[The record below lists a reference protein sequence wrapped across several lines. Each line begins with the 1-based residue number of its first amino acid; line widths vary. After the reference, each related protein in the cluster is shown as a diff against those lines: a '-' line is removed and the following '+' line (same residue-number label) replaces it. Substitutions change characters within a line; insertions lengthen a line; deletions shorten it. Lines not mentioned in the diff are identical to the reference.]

1 MPNVGF
7 KLGSQENMDKIVNTV
22 VAGSHGTFYLTSDT
36 SRLYVGNADNKIVPV
51 NAGIITVAKVD
62 ALPAIPTTEKEKQ
75 YLAGNYYY
83 AKEENIL
90 CVFNGQHWVQINSVV
105 TNTGLTTDLT
115 AVTGGVSVETGVASS
130 AGTVNDSYTIKGDKG
145 ISVAIDPEN
154 GDVMTI
160 APTTPITVT
169 AAAGSNNK
177 SAAVKVASSL
187 ATNNEQS
194 FNIVGGDHV
203 TSVGVSGNDIT
214 INVQDT
220 VNTGLETAVAANG
233 TNNVKVT
240 TTVTQTPGDNVTDDY
255 TISSANGI
263 TVTAGTDN
271 IAIGAQVIKTQVAAA
286 TKGATVTLAESGL
299 VDANNKD
306 FSIVSGDDVVTV
318 AADGKNIKITAI
330 DTKNT
335 GMAVENHATSG
346 FEFSVSQTPGDK
358 VTAQFDP
365 VITIGKEG
373 DVSDVKFSGGKA
385 ALNVYTVAQTDKLIE
400 DELKLFNSMTYRGTR
415 TAAQGLPASGVH
427 IGDTYLI
434 NSDNF
439 PYDGNTYPKG
449 TLAIARGIEDAATG
463 EITGTIEWDFVTGSQ
478 VDTQYAMKAITGG
491 IKLFENGTTDRGQ
504 LVIKGDSQDA
514 STDTSDDIIV
524 SDGVSEGANQEL
536 IVQHKKYAATTVN
549 TAGDSTATMDELQ
562 QDFEILAV
570 DSITTSNG
578 HITGFTTKKYTVKD
592 TNASLDSYAIA
603 ASTQTADK
611 VVSLTHTV
619 TLAPAVGDK
628 QSKEASLQ
636 IESLNDNL
644 HVNASGSSVQMNLV
658 WGTF

>member
-7 KLGSQENMDKIVNTV
+7 KLGSQESMDKIVNTV

-51 NAGIITVAKVD
+51 NAGIITVADVNS
-62 ALPAIPTTEKEKQ
+62 LPDIPTTDTEKQ
-75 YLAGNYYY
+75 RLAGNYYY
-83 AKEENIL
+83 VEKGNIL
-90 CVFNGQHWVQINSVV
+90 CVFNGQQWVQINSVV
-105 TNTGLTTDLT
+105 TNTDLTTGLTT
-115 AVTGGVSVETGVASS
+115 VTGGVTVETEVTSS
-130 AGTVNDSYTIKGDKG
+130 AGKVNDSYTVKGDKG
-145 ISVAIDPEN
+145 ISVTAKD
-154 GDVMTI
+154 DVMTI

-169 AAAGSNNK
+169 AAAGTNNM

-187 ATNNEQS
+187 ATDNEQS
-194 FNIVGGDHV
+194 FNIVGGTNV

-255 TISSANGI
+255 TVSSANGI

-271 IAIGAQVIKTQVAAA
+271 IAIGAEVIKTQVAAA
-286 TKGATVTLAESGL
+286 TKGATVTLANSGL
-299 VDANNKD
+299 VDTANKD
-306 FSIVSGDDVVTV
+306 FSIVSGDDVVNV

-335 GMAVENHATSG
+335 GMAVDNHATSG

-365 VITIGKEG
+365 VITIGKAG
-373 DVSDVKFSGGKA
+373 DTSDVKFSGGKA

-400 DELKLFNSMTYRGTR
+400 DELKLFNSMTYCGTR
-415 TAAQGLPASGVH
+415 TAAQGLPTSGVH
-427 IGDTYLI
+427 IGDSYLI

-439 PYDGNTYPKG
+439 PYGGDTYPKG
-449 TLAIARGIEDAATG
+449 TLAVARGTEDATTG
-463 EITGTIEWDFVTGSQ
+463 VITGTITWDFITGSQ

-491 IKLFENGTTDRGQ
+491 IKLYENGTTDRGQ

-514 STDTSDDIIV
+514 NTNTSDDIIV
-524 SDGVSEGANQEL
+524 SNGVSEGANQEL

-549 TAGDSTATMDELQ
+549 TAGNTTAVMNELQ
-562 QDFEILAV
+562 KNFEILAV

-592 TNASLDSYAIA
+592 TNASLDDYTIGVSN
-603 ASTQTADK
+603 QTADK

-636 IESLNDNL
+636 IESLSNNL

-658 WGTF
+658 WDTF

>member
-51 NAGIITVAKVD
+51 NAGIISVANVN
-62 ALPAIPTTEKEKQ
+62 ALPNVPTTEKEKQ

-115 AVTGGVSVETGVASS
+115 AVTGGVSVETAVASS
-130 AGTVNDSYTIKGDKG
+130 AGNVTDSYTVKGDKG
-145 ISVAIDPEN
+145 ISVTAD

-160 APTTPITVT
+160 APTTPITVS
-169 AAAGSNNK
+169 AAAGSNSM

-203 TSVGVSGNDIT
+203 TSIGVSGNDIT

-220 VNTGLETAVAANG
+220 INTDLETAVAANG

-255 TISSANGI
+255 TVSSANGI
-263 TVTAGTDN
+263 TVQKTTGANN
-271 IAIGAQVIKTQVAAA
+271 IAIGAEVIKTQVTTAA
-286 TKGATVTLAESGL
+286 KGATVTLADSGL
-299 VDANNKD
+299 VDTNNKN
-306 FSIVSGDDVVTV
+306 FNIVSGDDVVTV
-318 AADGKNIKITAI
+318 AADGKNIKITAV

-373 DVSDVKFSGGKA
+373 STSDVKFSGGKA
-385 ALNVYTVAQTDKLIE
+385 TLNVYTVAQTDKLIE
-400 DELKLFNSMTYRGTR
+400 DELKLFNSMTYCGTR
-415 TAAQGLPASGVH
+415 TAAQGLPTSGVH
-427 IGDTYLI
+427 IGDSYLI

-439 PYDGNTYPKG
+439 PYGGDTYPKG
-449 TLAIARGIEDAATG
+449 TLAVARGTEDAATG
-463 EITGTIEWDFVTGSQ
+463 VITGTITWDFITGSQ

-491 IKLFENGTTDRGQ
+491 IKLSENGTTDRGQ

-514 STDTSDDIIV
+514 NTNTSDDIIV
-524 SDGVSEGANQEL
+524 SNGVSEGANQEL

-549 TAGDSTATMDELQ
+549 TAGNTTAVMNELQ
-562 QDFEILAV
+562 KAFEILAV

-592 TNASLDSYAIA
+592 TNASLDDYTIGVSN
-603 ASTQTADK
+603 QTANK

-636 IESLNDNL
+636 IESLNNNL

>member
-51 NAGIITVAKVD
+51 NAGIISVTNVN
-62 ALPAIPTTEKEKQ
+62 ALPNVPTTEKEKQ

-115 AVTGGVSVETGVASS
+115 AVTGGVSVETAVASS
-130 AGTVNDSYTIKGDKG
+130 AGNVTDSYTVKGDKG
-145 ISVAIDPEN
+145 ISVTAD

-160 APTTPITVT
+160 APTTPITVS
-169 AAAGSNNK
+169 AAAGSNNM

-194 FNIVGGDHV
+194 FNIVGGTNV

-255 TISSANGI
+255 TVSSANGI

-271 IAIGAQVIKTQVAAA
+271 IAIGAEVIKAQVTTT
-286 TKGATVTLAESGL
+286 TKGATVTLADSGL
-299 VDANNKD
+299 VDTNNKN
-306 FSIVSGDDVVTV
+306 FNIISGDDVVTV
-318 AADGKNIKITAI
+318 AADGKNIKITAV

-373 DVSDVKFSGGKA
+373 NTSDVKFSGGKA

-415 TAAQGLPASGVH
+415 DAAQGLPSSGVH
-427 IGDTYLI
+427 VGDTYLI

-439 PYDGNTYPKG
+439 PYGGDTYPKG
-449 TLAIARGIEDAATG
+449 TLAIARGTEDATTG

-491 IKLFENGTTDRGQ
+491 IKLYENGTTDRGQ
-504 LVIKGDSQDA
+504 LVIKGDSQDSNA
-514 STDTSDDIIV
+514 DTSDDIIV
-524 SDGVSEGANQEL
+524 SDGVSEGASQEL

-549 TAGDSTATMDELQ
+549 TAGDSTATMNELQ
-562 QDFEILAV
+562 KDFEILAV

-592 TNASLDSYAIA
+592 TNASLDDYAIGV
-603 ASTQTADK
+603 STQTVDK